1 MTYLPFLISGLGI
14 GAVYALS
21 GVGLVVLFRATG
33 VLNFAFG
40 AVGALGAHVAWQMLE
55 WRLPLAI
62 AILAAVV
69 VSALV
74 SFLYGRL
81 LLLSH
86 RDTVVRAVGTLALAL
101 VLIAVMGVIWGEF
114 PRRLQFPTDQMFLTV
129 FGVRLTYT
137 RILALL
143 LAGLMVGAITAFLS
157 RTRLGL
163 DMRALANDRDLG
175 DLHGVRIRHTETAAW
190 VITGVSRTGRTAA
203 GDLVRLQGTFLTFLV
218 IPAIAAAILG
228 QLRSL
233 DHRYRRAGHRYR
245 RGGSDPDC
253 RNITLPRGGTLCHRA
268 DRRRNFGE
276 HGAGRVEG
284 PMTMVNPMTASF
296 PATAAA
302 RTVRGQILAI
312 PMTVAIF
319 SGAIALFA
327 EFLLAVCRHLSDSAL
342 SFRCRSC
349 HSLWPV
355 GSRIALPIC
364 AGGHRGLGDAQGRPR
379 LCLSSAV

>member
-81 LLLSH
+81 LAPLLSR

-143 LAGLMVGAITAFLS
+143 LAGLMVGAITALLS

-163 DMRALANDRDLG
+163 DMRALANDRDLSAI
-175 DLHGVRIRHTETAAW
+175 LGVRIRHTETAAW
-190 VITGVSRTGRTAA
+190 VITGVFAGLAGLLL

-233 DHRYRRAGHRYR
+233 WITATGGLAIGIAEAVLTPIAAISPYR
-245 RGGSDPDC
+245 
-253 RNITLPRGGTLCHRA
+253 
-268 DRRRNFGE
+268 
-276 HGAGRVEG
+276 
-284 PMTMVNPMTASF
+284 
-296 PATAAA
+296 AAA
-302 RTVRGQILAI
+302 PFVIALIA
-312 PMTVAIF
+312 VAI
-319 SGAIALFA
+319 L
-327 EFLLAVCRHLSDSAL
+327 
-342 SFRCRSC
+342 
-349 HSLWPV
+349 
-355 GSRIALPIC
+355 GSTAQ
-364 AGGHRGLGDAQGRPR
+364 AGLKDR
-379 LCLSSAV
+379 